1 MITEIENFLTKEECD
16 QLISNIEANNVRSSV
31 AGSGSQASKTDS
43 SRTSYTSN
51 LDVNDSL
58 TIEVKGRIASFLQ
71 QDLSKGEPIQG
82 QKYEAGQFFRQH
94 HDYFTGD
101 SYTNHCLSSGN
112 RTYTMMIYLND
123 DFEGGGT
130 NFPSLDKTVEPKTG
144 KAVFWENTKNGI
156 PQHDT
161 LHEGTDVV
169 SGTKYIIT
177 SWWREN
183 EWNGSED
190 VRLATEHHNRR
201 PKSTDLKKVFSNHD
215 NIPKFHETGFKVVK
229 VPDDAWALIQEMY
242 EDVKPTAREEV
253 FEGKESIIPGT
264 GKTSELLDV
273 GQVYEKR
280 DRLHQM
286 LLPLHEEFA
295 RTKLE
300 PSFIYGIRSYLR
312 GAGLVAHKDRIATH
326 HISSIIIVDKDLKC
340 GCKNRE
346 FADDWPLDIQ
356 SHNGAWNQVY
366 AEVGEMILYE
376 SAACEHARNYL
387 FAGTY
392 FRNMFVHYKLSDW
405 QYVAE

>member
-16 QLISNIEANNVRSSV
+16 NIILGIEANNVRSSV
-31 AGSGSQASKTDS
+31 AGSGSQASTTDS

-51 LDVNDSL
+51 LDVNVNL
-58 TIEVKGRIASFLQ
+58 NVEVKGRIASFLQ
-71 QDLSKGEPIQG
+71 QDLGKGEPIQG
-82 QKYEAGQFFRQH
+82 QKYESGQFFRQH

-101 SYTNHCLSSGN
+101 SFTNHCLSSGN
-112 RTYTMMIYLND
+112 RTYTMMIYLNE

-130 NFPSLDKTVEPKTG
+130 NFPNLDKTVEPKTG
-144 KAVFWENTKNGI
+144 KAVFWENTKNGV

-190 VRLATEHHNRR
+190 VRLATEHHNRKT
-201 PKSTDLKKVFSNHD
+201 KSNDLRKVFTNHD
-215 NIPKFHETGFKVVK
+215 NIPKFDESGFKVVK
-229 VPDDAWALIQEMY
+229 VPEDAWALIQEMY
-242 EDVKPTAREEV
+242 EDVKASAREEI
-253 FEGKESIIPGT
+253 FEGKDSIIPGV

-295 RTKLE
+295 KTKLD

-312 GAGLVAHKDRIATH
+312 GAGLTPHKDRIETH
-326 HISSIIIVDKDLKC
+326 HISSIIIVDKDMKC
-340 GCKNRE
+340 GCRDKE

-356 SHNGAWNQVY
+356 SHNGAWNQVH
-366 AEVGEMILYE
+366 ADVGEMILYE
-376 SAACEHARNYL
+376 SAACEHGRNYL

-392 FRNMFVHYKLSDW
+392 FRNMFVHYKLNDW
-405 QYVAE
+405 KYVAE